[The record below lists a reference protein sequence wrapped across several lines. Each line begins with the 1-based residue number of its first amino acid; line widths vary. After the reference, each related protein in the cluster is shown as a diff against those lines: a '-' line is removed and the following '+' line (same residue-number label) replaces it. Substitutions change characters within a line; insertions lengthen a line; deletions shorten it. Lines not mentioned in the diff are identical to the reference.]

1 MSQSPS
7 VGRNYIWNTVNQ
19 VFILLVPLIVTPYL
33 SRVLGAD
40 GIGIYSYVNSIASYF
55 IITAILGTTL
65 YGQRSIACVRNNRE
79 ECSRAF
85 WEIQIFR
92 MLASTICLAFFFV
105 MISFVKENILI
116 YLILSIN
123 IVNVIFDISWF
134 YYGIEDFKKIA
145 IRNFMVKICHMIFI
159 FIFVNDPSDLWLYAA
174 SVVGFAIL
182 GNASMWFSLPKIL
195 VKVSGIHPLKNIK
208 DIILL
213 FLPTMAT
220 QIYCVLDKSMI
231 GWITGSAYQNGCY
244 EQAEKVARFSLSIV
258 TSIAMVVLPRV
269 ANLFEN
275 QKKEDVLFYIYKAY
289 RFTTFLAFPIMF
301 GLIGVAGTFV
311 PVFFGEG
318 YDLVEVLMPVFSI
331 LVVAVSLAYLTG
343 YSYLISTKQQNV
355 YTISVAIAAVCNLA
369 INLMLIPR
377 IGAIGAAIASV
388 SAEIIG
394 VSIQIGYCCLSHQ
407 LELKRIFE
415 GAFKYLLSS
424 FFMLVVLLITQRYLP
439 TSVLGLLALIATGV
453 AAYGLMLVILKDEFF
468 RKNVK
473 MVFQKLRTEA
483 R

>member
-1 MSQSPS
+1 MSKSPS
-7 VGRNYIWNTVNQ
+7 VSRNYIWNTINQ
-19 VFILLVPLIVTPYL
+19 VFILLIPLIVTPYL
-33 SRVLGAD
+33 SRVLGAE

-79 ECSRAF
+79 ECSKAF
-85 WEIQIFR
+85 WETQIFR

-105 MISFVKENILI
+105 MIAFVRENILI
-116 YLILSIN
+116 YYILSLN
-123 IVNVIFDISWF
+123 IVNVVFDISWF

-145 IRNFMVKICHMIFI
+145 VRNFTVKICHMVFI
-159 FIFVNDPSDLWLYAA
+159 FLFINDPSDLWLYAA
-174 SVVGFAIL
+174 SVVGFSVV
-182 GNASMWFSLPKIL
+182 GNASMWFALPKIL
-195 VKVSGIHPLKNIK
+195 VKVDDVHPLKNSK

-220 QIYCVLDKSMI
+220 QVYCVLDKSMI
-231 GWITGSAYQNGCY
+231 GWITGSSYQNGCY

-258 TSIAMVVLPRV
+258 TSVAMVVLPRV
-269 ANLFEN
+269 ANLFKN
-275 QKKEDVLFYIYKAY
+275 QMKEDVLFYIYKAY

-318 YDLVEVLMPVFSI
+318 YDLVEVLMPIFSI

-355 YTISVAIAAVCNLA
+355 YTFSVAVAAVCNLM
-369 INLMLIPR
+369 INLFLIPR

-394 VSIQIGYCCLSHQ
+394 VTIQIGYCCLSHQ
-407 LELKRIFE
+407 LELKKIFE
-415 GAFKYLLSS
+415 GSFKYIISS
-424 FFMLVVLLITQRYLP
+424 FLMLIVLLAVQRHLP
-439 TSVLGLLALIATGV
+439 TSVVGLLALIASGV
-453 AAYGLMLVILKDEFF
+453 VSYSLMLFILKDDFF
-468 RKNVK
+468 KNNIN
-473 MVFQKLRTEA
+473 MIFRKLRTE
-483 R
+483 RR

>member
-79 ECSRAF
+79 DCSKAF

-92 MLASTICLAFFFV
+92 MLASTICLAFFFIMV
-105 MISFVKENILI
+105 SFVKENILI
-116 YLILSIN
+116 YFILSIN

-145 IRNFMVKICHMIFI
+145 IRNFVVKICHMIFI
-159 FIFVNDPSDLWLYAA
+159 FVFINDSSDLWLYAA

-195 VKVSGIHPLKNIK
+195 VKVSDVHPLKNIK

-220 QIYCVLDKSMI
+220 QVYCVLDKSMI
-231 GWITGSAYQNGCY
+231 GWITGSSYQNGCY

-318 YDLVEVLMPVFSI
+318 YDLVEVLMPIFSI

-355 YTISVAIAAVCNLA
+355 YTFSVAVAAVCN
-369 INLMLIPR
+369 
-377 IGAIGAAIASV
+377 
-388 SAEIIG
+388 
-394 VSIQIGYCCLSHQ
+394 
-407 LELKRIFE
+407 
-415 GAFKYLLSS
+415 
-424 FFMLVVLLITQRYLP
+424 
-439 TSVLGLLALIATGV
+439 
-453 AAYGLMLVILKDEFF
+453 
-468 RKNVK
+468 
-473 MVFQKLRTEA
+473 
-483 R
+483 

>member
-7 VGRNYIWNTVNQ
+7 VSRNYIWNTVNQ

-33 SRVLGAD
+33 SRVLGAE

-79 ECSRAF
+79 ECSRSF

-92 MLASTICLAFFFV
+92 MLASTICLAFFFI

-116 YLILSIN
+116 YFILSIN

-145 IRNFMVKICHMIFI
+145 IRNFTVKICHMIFI
-159 FIFVNDPSDLWLYAA
+159 FIFINDSSDLWLYAA

-195 VKVSGIHPLKNIK
+195 IKVNNIHPLKNIK
-208 DIILL
+208 DIVLL

-220 QIYCVLDKSMI
+220 QVYCVLDKSMI
-231 GWITGSAYQNGCY
+231 GWITGSSYQNGCY

-318 YDLVEVLMPVFSI
+318 YDLVEVLMPIFSI

-355 YTISVAIAAVCNLA
+355 YTFSVAVAAVCNLA
-369 INLMLIPR
+369 INLILIPR
-377 IGAIGAAIASV
+377 IAAIGAAIASV

-394 VSIQIGYCCLSHQ
+394 VVIQIGYCCLSHQ
-407 LELKRIFE
+407 LELKNIFE
-415 GAFKYLLSS
+415 GAFKYVISS
-424 FFMLVVLLITQRYLP
+424 FLMLVVLLFVQRHLP
-439 TSVLGLLALIATGV
+439 TNVIGLFVLIATGV
-453 AAYGLMLVILKDEFF
+453 VSYSLMLVILKDEFF
-468 RKNVK
+468 RNNVK
-473 MVFQKLRTEA
+473 MVLQKLRTA
-483 R
+483 GR

>member
-79 ECSRAF
+79 DCSRAF

-105 MISFVKENILI
+105 MVSFVKENILI
-116 YLILSIN
+116 YFILSIN

-145 IRNFMVKICHMIFI
+145 VRNFVVKICHMIFI
-159 FIFVNDPSDLWLYAA
+159 FVFINDSSDLWLYAA

-195 VKVSGIHPLKNIK
+195 VKVSDVHPLKNIK

-220 QIYCVLDKSMI
+220 QVYCVLDKSMI
-231 GWITGSAYQNGCY
+231 GWITGSSYQNGCY

-289 RFTTFLAFPIMF
+289 RFTTILAFPIMF

-318 YDLVEVLMPVFSI
+318 YDLVEVLMPIFSI

-355 YTISVAIAAVCNLA
+355 YTFSVAVAAVCNLV
-369 INLMLIPR
+369 INLILIPR
-377 IGAIGAAIASV
+377 IAAIGAAIASV

-394 VSIQIGYCCLSHQ
+394 VTIQIGYCCLSHQ
-407 LELKRIFE
+407 LEFKNIFE

-424 FFMLVVLLITQRYLP
+424 FFMLVVLLIAQRYLQ

-453 AAYGLMLVILKDEFF
+453 VAYGLMLVILKDEFF
-468 RKNVK
+468 RNNVK
-473 MVFQKLRTEA
+473 MVFQKLRTVV

>member
-1 MSQSPS
+1 MSKSPS
-7 VGRNYIWNTVNQ
+7 VSRNYIWNTINQ
-19 VFILLVPLIVTPYL
+19 VFILLIPLIVTPYL
-33 SRVLGAD
+33 SRVLGAE

-79 ECSRAF
+79 ECSKAF
-85 WEIQIFR
+85 WETQIFR

-105 MISFVKENILI
+105 MIAFVKENILI
-116 YLILSIN
+116 YYILSLN
-123 IVNVIFDISWF
+123 IVNVVFDISWF

-145 IRNFMVKICHMIFI
+145 VRNFTVKICHMVFI
-159 FIFVNDPSDLWLYAA
+159 FLFINDPSDLWLYAA
-174 SVVGFAIL
+174 SVVGFSVV
-182 GNASMWFSLPKIL
+182 GNASMWFALPKIL
-195 VKVSGIHPLKNIK
+195 VKVGDVHPLKNSK

-220 QIYCVLDKSMI
+220 QVYCVLDKSMI
-231 GWITGSAYQNGCY
+231 GWITGSSYQNGCY

-258 TSIAMVVLPRV
+258 TSVAMVVLPRV
-269 ANLFEN
+269 ANLFKN
-275 QKKEDVLFYIYKAY
+275 QMKEDVLFYIYKAY

-318 YDLVEVLMPVFSI
+318 YDLVEVLMPIFSI

-355 YTISVAIAAVCNLA
+355 YTFSVAVAAVCNLM
-369 INLMLIPR
+369 INLFLIPR

-394 VSIQIGYCCLSHQ
+394 VTIQIGYCCLSHQ
-407 LELKRIFE
+407 LELKKIFE
-415 GAFKYLLSS
+415 GSFKYIISS
-424 FFMLVVLLITQRYLP
+424 FLMLIVLLAVQRHLP
-439 TSVLGLLALIATGV
+439 TSVVGLLTLIASGV
-453 AAYGLMLVILKDEFF
+453 VSYSLMLFILKDDFF
-468 RKNVK
+468 KNNIN
-473 MVFQKLRTEA
+473 MIFRKLRTE
-483 R
+483 RR

>member
-65 YGQRSIACVRNNRE
+65 YGQRSIACVRNHRE

-195 VKVSGIHPLKNIK
+195 VKVRGIHPLKNIK

-369 INLMLIPR
+369 INLILIPR

-407 LELKRIFE
+407 LELKKIFE

-453 AAYGLMLVILKDEFF
+453 VSYGLLLVILKDEFF
-468 RKNVK
+468 RNNVK
-473 MVFQKLRTEA
+473 MVFQKLRTVA

>member
-79 ECSRAF
+79 DCSRAF

-105 MISFVKENILI
+105 MVSFVKENILI
-116 YLILSIN
+116 YFILSIN

-145 IRNFMVKICHMIFI
+145 VRNFVVKICHMIFI
-159 FIFVNDPSDLWLYAA
+159 FVFINDSSDLWLYAA

-195 VKVSGIHPLKNIK
+195 VKVSDVHPLKNIK

-220 QIYCVLDKSMI
+220 QVYCVLDKSMI
-231 GWITGSAYQNGCY
+231 GWITGSSYQNGCY

-289 RFTTFLAFPIMF
+289 RFTTILAFPIMF

-318 YDLVEVLMPVFSI
+318 YDLVEVLMPIFSI

-355 YTISVAIAAVCNLA
+355 YTFSVAVAAVCNLV
-369 INLMLIPR
+369 INLILIPR
-377 IGAIGAAIASV
+377 IAAIGAAIASV

-394 VSIQIGYCCLSHQ
+394 VTIQIGYCCLSHQ
-407 LELKRIFE
+407 LEFKNIFE

-424 FFMLVVLLITQRYLP
+424 FFMLVVLLIAQRYLP

-453 AAYGLMLVILKDEFF
+453 VAYGLMLVILKDEFF
-468 RKNVK
+468 RNNVK
-473 MVFQKLRTEA
+473 MVFQKLRTVV